1 VYGVF
6 IMALQHIKRPSGS
19 LARYSKGLDHG
30 GMSSMIHEESS
41 APPAHPSTDDT
52 VETHYA
58 GLERLECALCY
69 RGLVYIG
76 HHELTSEGEEIEVVV
91 AVPCKRCSR

>member
-1 VYGVF
+1 MYGVF

-41 APPAHPSTDDT
+41 APPAHPSTT
-52 VETHYA
+52 E
-58 GLERLECALCY
+58 ECFVCY
-69 RGLVYIG
+69 DGLVFIG
-76 HHELTSEGEEIEVVV
+76 HLELTEEGEEIEVIE
-91 AVPCKRCSR
+91 AVPCCRCARRS